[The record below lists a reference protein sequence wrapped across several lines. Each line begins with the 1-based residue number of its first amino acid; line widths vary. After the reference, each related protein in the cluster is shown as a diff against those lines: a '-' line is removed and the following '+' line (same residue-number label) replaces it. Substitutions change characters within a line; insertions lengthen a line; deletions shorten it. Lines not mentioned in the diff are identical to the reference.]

1 MHEMS
6 LMESTLTMVRDLAS
20 KEQMTRITEVCLG
33 VGELSGA
40 MPDALRFAFEAL
52 TKVDTYA
59 MFRGATLTI
68 QWEEAVAL
76 CSNCGA
82 SYHPDR
88 KILLCPECSLPT
100 GKLIQGENLQVLY
113 FEGE

>member
-6 LMESTLTMVRDLAS
+6 LVESTLAMVRDLAS
-20 KEQMTRITEVCLG
+20 KEHITKITEVCLG

-40 MPDALRFAFEAL
+40 MPDALTFAFEAL
-52 TKVDTYA
+52 KKVETYS
-59 MFRGATLTI
+59 MFSQANLTI
-68 QWEEAVAL
+68 EWEEALAECVE
-76 CSNCGA
+76 CGT

-88 KILLCPECSLPT
+88 KILLCPQCQLPT
-100 GKLIQGENLQVLY
+100 GKLISGENLQVLY